1 MHTPSIAALNTGS
14 DEHLLDHIAPM
25 ADLLQIPLI
34 VSEERNFHLAKAYY
48 PHVQIEWQ
56 EDLEFRIGELA
67 DRFDALIECKYWL
80 PHLKTMFERLHGKKM
95 DLIFCPHGQSD
106 KGFSSPLLAPY
117 AQQDIVL
124 LYGDLQ
130 IEMLKRLKIWPAI
143 NAHAIVGDY
152 RRSHYRKYKT
162 FYDATADLEIFSR
175 LPPRRP
181 TLLYAP
187 TWQDADRS
195 TSFFDWGESLCS
207 QLPADWNLIVKV
219 HPLLEQRDP
228 ARYFA
233 ALKFFDKL
241 PNALLVAQFP
251 PVHPILERVDAYLG
265 DFSSVG
271 YDFLF
276 RGRPM
281 FFFSAPQLPLGPLHS
296 CGTQLNPNAPIF
308 PFIEK
313 YLDLD
318 FSKKQERLYRSAFG
332 VDRNAEE
339 VCKAVRLLLS
349 TERGKDKHYP

>member
-1 MHTPSIAALNTGS
+1 MPIPSIAALNTGS

-25 ADLLQIPLI
+25 AALLQIPLI
-34 VSEERNFHLAKAYY
+34 VSEERNFHLAKDYY
-48 PHVQIEWQ
+48 PHINVECW

-80 PHLKTMFERLHGKKM
+80 PHLKTMFSRLHGKKM

-106 KGFSSPLLAPY
+106 KGFASPLLSPY

-130 IEMLKRLKIWPAI
+130 IQMLERLKIWPAI
-143 NAHAIVGDY
+143 DRFAIVGDY
-152 RRSHYRKYKT
+152 RRSHYRKHKA
-162 FYDATADLEIFSR
+162 FYDAIADREIFSR
-175 LPPRRP
+175 LSPHLP

-195 TSFFDWGESLCS
+195 TSFFDWEESLCS

-228 ARYFA
+228 ARYYA
-233 ALKFFDKL
+233 ALRHFDKL
-241 PNALLVAQFP
+241 PNALLIAQFP

-271 YDFLF
+271 YDFL
-276 RGRPM
+276 GSKRPM
-281 FFFSAPQLPLGPLHS
+281 FFFFHPALSSGPLRS
-296 CGTQLNPNAPIF
+296 CGTLLDAKTPIF
-308 PFIEK
+308 PFIGK
-313 YLDLD
+313 HLHLD
-318 FSKKQERLYRSAFG
+318 FSKDQERLYRSAFG
-332 VDRNAEE
+332 VDQKAEKIRE
-339 VCKAVRLLLS
+339 AIYATIGQML
-349 TERGKDKHYP
+349 